1 MASEARSPS
10 LVGRD
15 GEGWSKGILFSF
27 EGVDGAGKT
36 TQVVRLAQALSDRG
50 RRVTCLREPGGTAL
64 GEKIRALLLDRSD
77 EPPVPVAE
85 LLLFAAA
92 RAQIVAT
99 RIKPALERGEIVLL
113 DRFADAT
120 FAYQGFGRGLPL
132 DQILSL
138 ESIAAGVQPARTWFL
153 DLSPEESARRRAA
166 RGEAADRMEAE
177 GDAFRARVRAGYLE
191 RARLHPERLRIVDA
205 AAPIES
211 IAAHLLEDA
220 LAFLPG

>member
-1 MASEARSPS
+1 MNATDTPS

-15 GEGWSKGILFSF
+15 GEGWSKGVLLSF

-36 TQVVRLAQALSDRG
+36 TQVVRLAQSLTERG
-50 RRVTCLREPGGTAL
+50 HRVTCLREPGGTAL
-64 GEKIRALLLDRSD
+64 GEKIRSLLLDKSD

-85 LLLFAAA
+85 LLLFSAA

-132 DQILSL
+132 EQILSV
-138 ESIAAGVQPARTWFL
+138 ESIAAGIQPARTWFL
-153 DLSPEESARRRAA
+153 DLSAEESARRRVA

-177 GDAFRARVRAGYLE
+177 GEAFRARVRAGYLE
-191 RARLHPERLRIVDA
+191 RARLHPARIRIVDA
-205 AAPIES
+205 AAS
-211 IAAHLLEDA
+211 VDAIAAHLLEEA
-220 LAFLPG
+220 LALLSG